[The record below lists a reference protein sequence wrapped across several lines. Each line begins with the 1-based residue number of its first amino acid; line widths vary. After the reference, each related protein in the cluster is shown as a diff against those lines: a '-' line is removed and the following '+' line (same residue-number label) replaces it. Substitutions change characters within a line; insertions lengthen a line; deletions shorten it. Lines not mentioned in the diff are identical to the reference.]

1 LHCWSSH
8 GDPKY
13 LRFYFI
19 LTKCPTRLL
28 IAATIYP
35 VSEYEGANMLN
46 NFMTKLTVITLG
58 LALSVHEALA
68 MGWIDDGGSGSPGSA
83 PELDGAGS
91 IAVIGVIV
99 SVALVLY
106 NRSKH
111 R

>member
-1 LHCWSSH
+1 
-8 GDPKY
+8 
-13 LRFYFI
+13 
-19 LTKCPTRLL
+19 
-28 IAATIYP
+28 
-35 VSEYEGANMLN
+35 MLN

-58 LALSVHEALA
+58 VALSVHEALA
-68 MGWIDDGGSGSPGSA
+68 MGWLPDGGDGGGSAGAA
-83 PELDGAGS
+83 PELDGPGG